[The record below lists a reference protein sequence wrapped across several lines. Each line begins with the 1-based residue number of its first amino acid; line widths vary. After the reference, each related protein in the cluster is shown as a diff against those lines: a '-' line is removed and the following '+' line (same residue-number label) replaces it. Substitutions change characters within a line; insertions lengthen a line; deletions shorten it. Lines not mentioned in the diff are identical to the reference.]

1 MFPAYCTVTPKTPAP
16 SNSLLVF
23 FCFFPLG
30 GGGGRI
36 AGGGERRR
44 ISLTYLILTLKIN
57 ISIYGGSKTLCHQ
70 NYVLLL
76 LETDA
81 PNTHN
86 IIFHYCARQT
96 APACALQVWESSKT
110 GLRLYIILNALLWRM
125 ILTQKGGVLF
135 CFLIW
140 VYVAYS
146 DTYFYWSAIQRLA
159 LPDITVPG

>member
-1 MFPAYCTVTPKTPAP
+1 MSQST
-16 SNSLLVF
+16 SNSLNPAFIPSQSIYSYALVYNLQALRGRINIHQINPWCSQHTVLPLLLQTASSSF
-23 FCFFPLG
+23 FFFPLG
-30 GGGGRI
+30 VGRV

-96 APACALQVWESSKT
+96 APACAL
-110 GLRLYIILNALLWRM
+110 
-125 ILTQKGGVLF
+125 
-135 CFLIW
+135 
-140 VYVAYS
+140 
-146 DTYFYWSAIQRLA
+146 
-159 LPDITVPG
+159 

>member
-1 MFPAYCTVTPKTPAP
+1 MSRST
-16 SNSLLVF
+16 SNSLNPAFIPSQSIYSYALVYNLQALRGRINIHQINPWCSQHTVLSHLKPLLLQTASSSFFVF
-23 FCFFPLG
+23 FLWG
-30 GGGGRI
+30 EGGRV

-96 APACALQVWESSKT
+96 APACALQV
-110 GLRLYIILNALLWRM
+110 
-125 ILTQKGGVLF
+125 
-135 CFLIW
+135 
-140 VYVAYS
+140 
-146 DTYFYWSAIQRLA
+146 
-159 LPDITVPG
+159 